1 MSCRNHACREV
12 PHDAWKAAAKVN
24 AQRSL
29 VTRDR
34 RVMLATGLFCND
46 DETVHQ
52 YVVSYLWKLPAAAS
66 LTNTVVLG
74 LFMAN
79 DAPDLMSYSL
89 GGGRT

>member
-1 MSCRNHACREV
+1 MSSRNHPCREV
-12 PHDAWKAAAKVN
+12 AHDAWKAAAKVN

-52 YVVSYLWKLPAAAS
+52 YVVSYLWKLPAVAS